1 MHTRGNT
8 CKFRE
13 ITERYLSHQGA
24 NIYIGLQFFPP
35 KFLLAHWFRGQ
46 KKYQDNPP
54 RPALTLP
61 SPGSPLSRTPGPR
74 DHICRGSTTSP
85 LPPNFVASSRSPQ
98 APLPRPDLPGWY
110 RLPSA
115 ASRLSTHRLPST
127 TSQLSHP
134 PPAASPLR
142 RRPPIQSKPHQ
153 SWPARPGA
161 PSLVLSARPGA
172 QLTSNQEYGGR
183 S

>member
-54 RPALTLP
+54 RPRSP
-61 SPGSPLSRTPGPR
+61 SPHPDLLCLGLPV
-74 DHICRGSTTSP
+74 HATTSAAAP
-85 LPPNFVASSRSPQ
+85 QLRRCPPTSSR
-98 APLPRPDLPGWY
+98 APAVR
-110 RLPSA
+110 R
-115 ASRLSTHRLPST
+115 RLSLGRISPAGIASP
-127 TSQLSHP
+127 P
-134 PPAASPLR
+134 PPAASPLTASPPPPASSPIR
-142 RRPPIQSKPHQ
+142 RQLPLPSVASLLSNRSRN
-153 SWPARPGA
+153 SPGRQDLERL
-161 PSLVLSARPGA
+161 PWSCPQDLEH
-172 QLTSNQEYGGR
+172 N
-183 S
+183 